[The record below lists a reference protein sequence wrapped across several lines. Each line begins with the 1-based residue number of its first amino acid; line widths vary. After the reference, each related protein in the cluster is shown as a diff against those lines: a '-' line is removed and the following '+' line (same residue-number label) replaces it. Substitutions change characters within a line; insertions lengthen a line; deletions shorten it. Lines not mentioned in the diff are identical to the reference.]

1 MHATDF
7 SADQAGQAGH
17 TISDPGQ
24 ASHLPGEP
32 AEPARHW
39 QAFNQAVAALLA
51 PATLAS
57 ELLVSPH
64 LVQAWCELLVMHWSR
79 LERLGGVD
87 LSQPLYVLDFA
98 PGNTNLASA
107 MLPALERAL
116 QARGMLGWPLRY
128 VLCPLE
134 GAAAQ
139 VDAWLRQPALQAYA
153 ERGWLD
159 RASWQART
167 GHPLLLG
174 ASRFPLFG
182 ARNPVAALCA
192 GALSSLPVQLYGTHF
207 GQLIQARAVRCQADD
222 NSPEQ
227 LLQYDWKPLPHDP
240 ALNTADAVL
249 LEHYRVGLPN
259 APLLWSEASLA
270 LVDALADFSG
280 GCYLLLA
287 TDRGVADEAPIR
299 QGALAPPT
307 GASPGQ
313 LQLPV
318 NFHALA
324 WHQQNA
330 GAHAANLQCGELD
343 LVVHLACRD
352 DRVGLDDACWQG
364 LLEWADRGHPADRW
378 RGSAALPCHALT
390 QLSFEL
396 RRSGYDPWQLVT
408 VLERVQHLE
417 PEVVASAGEA
427 TQAVLRRSLALSWR
441 QLPREQCND
450 DLRVALVD
458 LLLQLSDWP
467 LARLVLQDSDATPA
481 RAPLLEL
488 QRAHLAL
495 ATGATP
501 KARVHLAHYLACCP
515 QDDAARDLYAFLE
528 RRQQRHPS
536 QRWHIED
543 TVPAGELRL
552 ELLDQLH
559 FGALLHQFRDPHTA
573 QLVGLPSFTGVHE
586 VQAYLDHIS
595 DGEGAEFAVI
605 HPDAGLVGSVGF
617 RVLEDMA
624 HIHFWIGADHQGR
637 GLGTHAV
644 ALLCRA
650 LRAGGMRHVFT
661 SVYCENIR
669 SQRILARAGFA
680 PLAHRSQGGDE
691 VYQFLHLSM
700 TDAATHSAPE
710 ELERRLIRVCAAV
723 GAPLLEL

>member
-7 SADQAGQAGH
+7 SADQARH
-17 TISDPGQ
+17 PISDPGQ
-24 ASHLPGEP
+24 ASHFPGEP
-32 AEPARHW
+32 TEPTRHW
-39 QAFNQAVAALLA
+39 QTFDQAVAPLLA
-51 PATLAS
+51 PAALVS

-64 LVQAWCELLVMHWSR
+64 LVHAWCELLVMHWSR

-153 ERGWLD
+153 ERSWLD

-227 LLQYDWKPLPHDP
+227 LLQYDWQVLPHDP
-240 ALNTADAVL
+240 VLNTADAAL
-249 LEHYRVGLPN
+249 LEHYRVGLTN
-259 APLLWSEASLA
+259 APILLSEASLA
-270 LVDALADFSG
+270 LVEALADFSG

-287 TDRGVADEAPIR
+287 TDRGVADEAPMR

-307 GASPGQ
+307 AASPGQ

-324 WHQQNA
+324 WHQENA

-352 DRVGLDDACWQG
+352 DRVGLDEASWQS

-378 RGSAALPCHALT
+378 WGSAAMPCHALT

-396 RRSGYDPWQLVT
+396 RRSAYDPWQLAA
-408 VLERVQHLE
+408 VLERVQHLA
-417 PEVVASAGEA
+417 PDVFASASEP

-441 QLPREQCND
+441 QLPRKQRTD

-458 LLLQLSDWP
+458 VLFQLGDWP

-481 RAPLLEL
+481 RDPLLEL

-495 ATGATP
+495 STGATP
-501 KARVHLAHYLACCP
+501 NARVHLAHYLASCP
-515 QDDAARDLYAFLE
+515 QDDDARDLDAFLE
-528 RRQQRHPS
+528 RRQRRHHS
-536 QRWHIED
+536 QRWHIAD
-543 TVPAGELRL
+543 TWPAGELRF

-559 FGALLHQFRDPHTA
+559 YGALLHQFRDPHTA
-573 QLVGLPSFTGVHE
+573 QLVGLPSFTTVRE
-586 VQAYLDHIS
+586 VQAYLDDTSH
-595 DGEGAEFAVI
+595 GEGAEFAVI
-605 HPDAGLVGSVGF
+605 HPDMGLVGSVGF

-637 GLGTHAV
+637 GLGTRAV
-644 ALLCRA
+644 ALLCHA
-650 LRAGGMRHVFT
+650 LQACGMRHVFT
-661 SVYCENIR
+661 SVYRENFR

-680 PLAHRSQGGDE
+680 PLAHRGQGGDAA
-691 VYQFLHLSM
+691 YHFLHLSM
-700 TDAATHSAPE
+700 TDAAAHSAPD
-710 ELERRLIRVCAAV
+710 ELEHRLVRVCAAA
-723 GAPLLEL
+723 GAPLLYV